1 MKHFIHKIIIITPI
15 ILLIVSSFSCPK
27 NPSQIPSES
36 GNSQYIEGNLEEG
49 GTEGIADE
57 GETEGIFEG
66 EVKFTSAGV
75 VNNRNWE
82 YGPTPTTDVS
92 EENEEGGE
100 DNKRELVE
108 PDVYRRVNNLLFVLN
123 QYRGLT
129 LVNLD
134 SKSVIS
140 NIPIYGYPRDLYV
153 VDNRAYVLIGYT
165 IKHTIEDGVLK
176 KTTGS
181 QLYIVDIENIEE
193 PRIISAITLPGDFI
207 DSRMLGD
214 VLYAVTSDYQYS
226 YIEDT
231 MEEGST
237 ASGSAWTKDSGSK
250 SWITSVNIKQEENL
264 TITDQVVF
272 PGYGT
277 VIQASTSSIYVCAS
291 DWNNN
296 TTQITYVDITNPS
309 GKIDAF
315 HLGTIPGY
323 VADRFKL
330 DEWDGELR
338 IVSNTWWPE
347 RHTYLT
353 IFDVSNPSNGFQQ
366 ISQIT
371 IPDAQG
377 EALYATRFAGP
388 LAYLVTY
395 LTIDP
400 LFVLDLTDS
409 TKPEVKGQL
418 KVPGWSVHIEPIG
431 NNQLIA
437 LGIDDTE
444 NQRRVKVS
452 WFDVSDPSNPEE
464 KSVVSLGEGWTWSSA
479 FSDVKS
485 FAVLENLVIVPFS
498 GWNGNE
504 YKEQLQF
511 ISLNTE
517 NQQLISLGSVNM
529 KGQVSRTIEYNNLF
543 YAITSEYIHE
553 IQCDGINPPVLTN
566 NSILLAE
573 NVVDVIELNES
584 GGVAEIIN
592 QAEQK
597 NIEIR
602 TIKSNAISGSV
613 NIKTNGWLMDTI
625 KVTNNILVLVV
636 NEWSQ
641 ESSYESYYRV
651 LFISIDGNFIPSI
664 LNDIKIP
671 LTPYYSYWGWCR
683 GCDYM
688 PMPIPEVLTNN
699 VETVPPTDVI
709 SSDASKAI
717 APYYWWYPTINTNPT
732 MVCKNYLVLRGWGN
746 SYEYV
751 IGNQTTPYD
760 GFAIVNL
767 DNPED
772 IRTVGLGYNNI
783 VSLSE
788 TAGRLFLTLQKN
800 VDSESDIYPLVAYYL
815 GEINLNSLDEP
826 KFVNVPGILQTSN
839 EQGNILF
846 LKDWQ
851 YSSTSTS
858 YDYEQWINSIQWEN
872 EKPVTII
879 DSYKLSTTWG
889 NVRIDLPY
897 LLTLTGYSSL
907 VLEKVDI
914 TIDGKF
920 VNPCKT
926 EIGNVWGDILGKT
939 GNKLYLSIDGASVLL
954 MDLDYGVNPSLNNVY
969 SMPNYP
975 QKFRIGN
982 LGVYIISGYSG
993 YIFLPF

>member
-1 MKHFIHKIIIITPI
+1 MKHSIQKIIIVIPI
-15 ILLIVSSFSCPK
+15 ILLIISSFSCPK
-27 NPSQIPSES
+27 NPSNIPSES
-36 GNSQYIEGNLEEG
+36 GNSQYIEGNLDIEGNSEE
-49 GTEGIADE
+49 E
-57 GETEGIFEG
+57 ETEGIFEG

-82 YGPTPTTDVS
+82 YGPIPTTDVS
-92 EENEEGGE
+92 EGNEEGGE
-100 DNKRELVE
+100 ENKRELVE

-153 VDNRAYVLIGYT
+153 VDDRAYVLIGYT
-165 IKHTIEDGVLK
+165 ITHTIEDRVLK

-181 QLYIVDIENIEE
+181 QLYIVDIGNIEE

-226 YIEDT
+226 YIENT
-231 MEEGST
+231 TEGGTVSSNGT
-237 ASGSAWTKDSGSK
+237 WTKDSGSK
-250 SWITSVNIKQEENL
+250 SWITSVNIKQEENP
-264 TITDQVVF
+264 TITDQIEF

-296 TTQITYVDITNPS
+296 TTQITYVDITNPYGEIKS
-309 GKIDAF
+309 FNI
-315 HLGTIPGY
+315 GTIPGY

-330 DEWDGELR
+330 DEWDGKLR
-338 IVSNTWWPE
+338 VVSNTWWPE

-353 IFDVSNPSNGFQQ
+353 IFDVSNPSQGFLQ

-377 EALYATRFAGP
+377 ETLYATRFAEK

-400 LFVLDLTDS
+400 LFVLDLTDPS
-409 TKPEVKGQL
+409 KPQVKGQL

-464 KSVVSLGEGWTWSSA
+464 RSVISLGEGWTWSSA

-485 FAVLENLVIVPFS
+485 FAILGNLVVVPFS

-504 YKEQLQF
+504 YREQLQF
-511 ISLNTE
+511 ISLNME
-517 NQQLISLGSVNM
+517 NQQLIPLGSVNM
-529 KGQVSRTIEYNNLF
+529 KGQVSRTIQYNDLF

-553 IQCDGINPPVLTN
+553 IQCDGVNPPVLTN
-566 NSILLAE
+566 NHILLAE

-584 GGVAEIIN
+584 GAVTEIIN

-602 TIKSNAISGSV
+602 ITKGNDILGSAS
-613 NIKTNGWLMDTI
+613 IKTNGWLMDTI
-625 KVTNNILVLVV
+625 KISSNSLVLVI

-641 ESSYESYYRV
+641 EPSYESNYRV
-651 LFISIDGNFIPSI
+651 VFVTIDENFIPSI

-671 LTPYYSYWGWCR
+671 LIPYYSYWRWCR

-699 VETVPPTDVI
+699 VESVSPKDVM
-709 SSDASKAI
+709 SSGSQKAI
-717 APYYWWYPTINTNPT
+717 APYYWWYPTTDNNPS
-732 MVCKNYLVLRGWGN
+732 MVCGDYLVLRGWGN
-746 SYEYV
+746 SYEYT
-751 IGNQTTPYD
+751 IGSQITPYD

-767 DNPED
+767 NNPED
-772 IRTVGLGYNNI
+772 IHTVGLGYNNI

-788 TAGRLFLTLQKN
+788 AAGKLFLTLQKN
-800 VDSESDIYPLVAYYL
+800 VDSENNSYPLVAYYL
-815 GEINLNSLDEP
+815 GEINLNSLEEP

-839 EQGNILF
+839 KQGDIFF

-851 YSSTSTS
+851 YISTSTY
-858 YDYEQWINSIQWEN
+858 YDYEQWINSIEWKN
-872 EKPVTII
+872 GKPVTII
-879 DSYKLSTTWG
+879 DSYKLSTAWG
-889 NVRIDLPY
+889 NVRIELPY

-914 TIDGKF
+914 TTEGKF

-926 EIGNVWGDILGKT
+926 EIGNVWGNILGT
-939 GNKLYLSIDGASVLL
+939 TANQSYLSIDGASVLL
-954 MDLDYGVNPSLNNVY
+954 MNLGYGVNPSLSHIY
-969 SMPNYP
+969 PIPNYP

-982 LGVYIISGYSG
+982 LGVYIILGYSG

>member
-1 MKHFIHKIIIITPI
+1 MKYLIQKIIIIIPI
-15 ILLIVSSFSCPK
+15 ILLIISSFSCPK
-27 NPSQIPSES
+27 NPSNIPSES
-36 GNSQYIEGNLEEG
+36 GNSQYIQENSDTEGNS
-49 GTEGIADE
+49 DE
-57 GETEGIFEG
+57 GENEGIFEG

-92 EENEEGGE
+92 EGNEEGGE

-129 LVNLD
+129 LVDLD

-140 NIPIYGYPRDLYV
+140 NIPIYGYPRDLYI

-165 IKHTIEDGVLK
+165 ITHTIEDGVLK
-176 KTTGS
+176 KITGS
-181 QLYIVDIENIEE
+181 QLYIVDIGNTEK
-193 PRIISAITLPGDFI
+193 PRIISALTLPGDFI

-231 MEEGST
+231 PEGGTVSSSST
-237 ASGSAWTKDSGSK
+237 WTKDSGSK
-250 SWITSVNIKQEENL
+250 SWITSVNIKQEENP
-264 TITDQVVF
+264 TITDQIEF

-296 TTQITYVDITNPS
+296 TTQITYVDITNPYGEIKS
-309 GKIDAF
+309 F
-315 HLGTIPGY
+315 YLGNIPGY

-330 DEWDGELR
+330 DEWDGKLR
-338 IVSNTWWPE
+338 VVSNTWWSE

-353 IFDVSNPSNGFQQ
+353 IFDVSNPSQGFQQ

-377 EALYATRFAGP
+377 ETLYATRFAGP

-400 LFVLDLTDS
+400 LFVLDLTDPS
-409 TKPEVKGQL
+409 KPQITGQL

-464 KSVVSLGEGWTWSSA
+464 KSVISLGEGWTWSSA

-485 FAVLENLVIVPFS
+485 FAILGNLVVVPFS
-498 GWNGNE
+498 GWNGYE

-511 ISLNTE
+511 ILLNME
-517 NQQLISLGSVNM
+517 NQQLIPLGSVDM
-529 KGQVSRTIEYNNLF
+529 KGQVSRTIKYSDFF

-553 IQCDGINPPVLTN
+553 IQCDGVNPPIVTN
-566 NSILLAE
+566 NHILLAE
-573 NVVDVIELNES
+573 NVVDVVELNES
-584 GGVAEIIN
+584 GAVAEIIN
-592 QAEQK
+592 QTEQK

-602 TIKSNAISGSV
+602 ITKGNDILGSAF
-613 NIKTNGWLMDTI
+613 IKTNGWLMDTI
-625 KVTNNILVLVV
+625 KVSSNSLVV
-636 NEWSQ
+636 VINEWSQ
-641 ESSYESYYRV
+641 EPSYESYYRV
-651 LFISIDGNFIPSI
+651 VFVTIDGNFIPSI
-664 LNDIKIP
+664 LNSIKIP

-688 PMPIPEVLTNN
+688 PIPMPEVLTND
-699 VETVPPTDVI
+699 VDAVPPSDVI
-709 SSDASKAI
+709 SSDIQKAI
-717 APYYWWYPTINTNPT
+717 APYYWWYPTTQNNPS
-732 MVCKNYLVLRGWGN
+732 MVCGDYLVLRGWGN
-746 SYEYV
+746 SYEHV
-751 IGNQTTPYD
+751 IGNQITPYD

-767 DNPED
+767 NNPED

-788 TAGRLFLTLQKN
+788 AAGRLFLTLQKN
-800 VDSESDIYPLVAYYL
+800 VDSGNYPYPIVAYYL
-815 GEINLNSLDEP
+815 GEINLNSLEEP
-826 KFVNVPGILQTSN
+826 KFANVPGILQSSN

-851 YSSTSTS
+851 YSSASNY
-858 YDYEQWINSIQWEN
+858 YDYEQWINSIQWEK
-872 EKPVTII
+872 EKPVKII
-879 DSYKLSTTWG
+879 DSYKLSTAWG
-889 NVRIDLPY
+889 NVSIDLPY
-897 LLTLTGYSSL
+897 LLTLTGYNNL

-914 TIDGKF
+914 TTDGNF
-920 VNPCKT
+920 INPCKT
-926 EIGNVWGDILGKT
+926 EIGNVWGNILGT
-939 GNKLYLSIDGASVLL
+939 TANQLYLSIDSASVLL
-954 MDLDYGVNPSLNNVY
+954 MNLGYGANPSLNSIY
-969 SMPNYP
+969 LIPSYP
-975 QKFRIGN
+975 QKFRVGN